1 MSTKAIH
8 MPPGVCCAKA
18 TCQPAHAS
26 HAAIQLTL
34 VAWAKRAWGQEVA
47 AGGQQ
52 QASKGRKS
60 RQHEREV
67 FNLSLTSPSQ
77 TSTVVSKARPIPVQ
91 PAVHAQP
98 SVQCRLPPS
107 VRQ

>member
-34 VAWAKRAWGQEVA
+34 VAWAKRAWGQEAA
-47 AGGQQ
+47 AGGATAGQQ
-52 QASKGRKS
+52 RAQVAS
-60 RQHEREV
+60 
-67 FNLSLTSPSQ
+67 
-77 TSTVVSKARPIPVQ
+77 A
-91 PAVHAQP
+91 
-98 SVQCRLPPS
+98 
-107 VRQ
+107 